1 MPLLVIQPALRRSAN
16 TLIQNALHSWHRCC
30 LRCAPALPAAAVLL
44 ILLVTAGCAT
54 TGPWPPAAAEATRTI
69 RVSLDTWHAMIALPR
84 EPGAETA
91 GSLEEW
97 GYAERAWYLEGRQE
111 LSGVFRALLWPSA
124 GVVEVFVG
132 DHVWAER
139 TPQPPAEVFTFRLT
153 EAGYERLRRHLRA
166 TIASEGPIV
175 VIGGSRFF
183 PARRPYHLFH
193 QCHQYAARA
202 LQEAGLPVSPFWA
215 FSRASLALQLRRA
228 ARLAGAHA
236 RPAPGP

>member
-1 MPLLVIQPALRRSAN
+1 
-16 TLIQNALHSWHRCC
+16 
-30 LRCAPALPAAAVLL
+30 
-44 ILLVTAGCAT
+44 
-54 TGPWPPAAAEATRTI
+54 
-69 RVSLDTWHAMIALPR
+69 MIALPR
-84 EPGAETA
+84 EPGAEAA

-97 GYAERAWYLEGRQE
+97 GYAERAWYLEGRQQ

-139 TPQPPAEVFTFRLT
+139 TPQPPAEVFTFWLT
-153 EAGYERLRRHLRA
+153 EDAYQRLRRHLRA
-166 TIASEGPIV
+166 TLAAEEPSV
-175 VIGGSRFF
+175 RIGSSRFYS
-183 PARRPYHLFH
+183 ARESYHFFH

-202 LQEAGLPVSPFWA
+202 LREAGLPVSPSWA

-228 ARLAGAHA
+228 ARLAGAQA